1 VAEVIRS
8 GGRRIDTAARYGGDE
23 FVVLLPGC
31 SREDAIGVAQRV
43 RNEIARQVGEAPVT
57 ISGGIATMPDNAAD
71 AERLMA
77 AADAALYEAKRTGRD
92 RVASSGRGL
101 EMAPPP
107 VLSWSAPLARGA

>member
-1 VAEVIRS
+1 MAE
-8 GGRRIDTAARYGGDE
+8 
-23 FVVLLPGC
+23 
-31 SREDAIGVAQRV
+31 RV

-92 RVASSGRGL
+92 RVAELRARARDGAPAACSAGR
-101 EMAPPP
+101 
-107 VLSWSAPLARGA
+107 APLARGA